1 MSASRKH
8 NKSELDAEKQTL
20 NYKYLWGSSFTKK
33 KKKEKE
39 KKKEKN
45 IEKEKEKRT
54 NKNKSITTL
63 IICT

>member
-33 KKKEKE
+33 KKRKR

>member
-33 KKKEKE
+33 KKSKR
-39 KKKEKN
+39 KKKEKK
-45 IEKEKEKRT
+45 IEKEKEKIT
-54 NKNKSITTL
+54 NKKKSITTL

>member
-33 KKKEKE
+33 KKGKG
-39 KKKEKN
+39 KKKGK
-45 IEKEKEKRT
+45 KHRKRKRK
-54 NKNKSITTL
+54 KNK
-63 IICT
+63 